1 MRCRKGRSAGRP
13 YELEEVPPVRMY
25 IGGEWVDR
33 DEKIQVTNPYDGTV
47 INTVPRAGIED
58 VDAAVASAE
67 RGAAVMAALPAY
79 KRYEMLHRAVDLM
92 VERAEDLART
102 ITKEEGKIIVEARGE
117 VDRAVQTITLSGEEA
132 KRLYGETIPLDG
144 AANWT
149 GQLGFTLRVPCG
161 VVAAISPFNFPLNLV
176 CHKVGP
182 ALAAGNSVIIKP
194 ASDTPLSALML
205 TEVLLD
211 AGVPPEA
218 VQCITGPGGS
228 IGDALVGD
236 PRVRKVTFTG
246 SKEVGEHICKTAGL
260 KKVTMELGS
269 NSPLIVMPDADMEK
283 VVAGTVASGFSNAG
297 QVCISAQRVI
307 ANREIYAD
315 FLDALTEGVEA
326 INTGNP
332 LDDTV
337 KMGPMVRPQDAVRV
351 NEWIRE
357 AVGTG
362 ARTLVGGD
370 YDGTMHAPTI
380 VADVKPEMR
389 ISGEELFGPAVAVT
403 PFSDIDEA
411 IAMAND
417 TNFGLSAAIFTQNID
432 WAMKFAREVH
442 SGNLQINAGPQWRA
456 DLMPYGGLKDSG
468 MGKEGPKYAVEE
480 MTELKMVILH
490 L

>member
-1 MRCRKGRSAGRP
+1 M
-13 YELEEVPPVRMY
+13 RMY
-25 IGGEWVDR
+25 LGGEWVDR
-33 DEKIQVTNPYDGTV
+33 DRKIDVMNPYDDTV
-47 INTVPRAGIED
+47 IDTVPGAGIED
-58 VDAAVASAE
+58 VDAAIASAE
-67 RGAAVMAALPAY
+67 RGAVVMAGLSAY
-79 KRYEMLHRAVDLM
+79 ERSQVLRRAADLM
-92 VERAEDLART
+92 TGRAEDLART
-102 ITKEEGKIIVEARGE
+102 ITLEEGKIIAEARTE
-117 VDRAVQTITLSGEEA
+117 VDRAIQTITLSGEEA

-144 AANWT
+144 ASNWT

-194 ASDTPLSALML
+194 ASDTPLIALKL
-205 TEVLLD
+205 TEVLLE

-218 VQCITGPGGS
+218 VQCVTGSGGS

-246 SKEVGEHICKTAGL
+246 SRDVGEHICRTAGL

-283 VVAGTVASGFSNAG
+283 VVAGTVSSGFSNAG

-307 ANREIYAD
+307 TSRDVYAD
-315 FLDALTEGVEA
+315 YLDALTEGVRKLS
-326 INTGNP
+326 TGNP
-332 LDDTV
+332 LDDGV
-337 KMGPMVRPQDAVRV
+337 KMGPMVRAQDAVRV
-351 NEWIRE
+351 HEWIDE
-357 AVGTG
+357 AVGAG
-362 ARTLVGGD
+362 ARMLVGGD
-370 YDGTMHAPTI
+370 FEGAMHVPTV

-389 ISGEELFGPAVAVT
+389 ISCEELFGPAVAVT

-417 TNFGLSAAIFTQNID
+417 TNYGLSAAIFTQNLD
-432 WAMKFAREVH
+432 WAMKFARQVD
-442 SGNLQINAGPQWRA
+442 SGNLQINSGPQWRA

-480 MTELKMVILH
+480 MTELKMVIYH
-490 L
+490 P

>member
-1 MRCRKGRSAGRP
+1 M
-13 YELEEVPPVRMY
+13 RMY
-25 IGGEWVDR
+25 LGGEWVDR
-33 DEKIQVTNPYDGTV
+33 DQKIDVMNPYDDTV
-47 INTVPRAGIED
+47 IDTVPRAGIED
-58 VDAAVASAE
+58 VDAALASAE
-67 RGAAVMAALPAY
+67 RGAAVMARLSG
-79 KRYEMLHRAVDLM
+79 YERSQILRRAADLM
-92 VERAEDLART
+92 TERAEDLART
-102 ITKEEGKIIVEARGE
+102 ITLEEGKIIVEGRGE
-117 VDRAVQTITLSGEEA
+117 VDRAIQTITLSGEEA
-132 KRLYGETIPLDG
+132 KRIYGETIPLDG
-144 AANWT
+144 AGNWS

-194 ASDTPLSALML
+194 ASDTPLIALKL
-205 TEVLLD
+205 TEVLLE

-218 VQCITGPGGS
+218 IQCVTGSGGS
-228 IGDALVGD
+228 IGDALVSD

-246 SKEVGEHICKTAGL
+246 SRDVGEHICKTAGL

-283 VVAGTVASGFSNAG
+283 VVAGTVSSGFSNAG

-307 ANREIYAD
+307 TSREVYAD
-315 FLDALTEGVEA
+315 FLDALTDEVRN
-326 INTGNP
+326 ISTGNP
-332 LDDTV
+332 MDDTV
-337 KMGPMVRPQDAVRV
+337 KMGPMVRAQDAVRV
-351 NEWIRE
+351 HEWIEE
-357 AVGTG
+357 AVGGG

-370 YDGTMHAPTI
+370 FEGAMHVPTV

-389 ISGEELFGPAVAVT
+389 ISCDELFGPAVAVT

-417 TNFGLSAAIFTQNID
+417 TNYGLSAAIFTQSLD
-432 WAMKFAREVH
+432 SAMKFAREVD
-442 SGNLQINAGPQWRA
+442 SGNLQINSGPQWRA

-480 MTELKMVILH
+480 MTEPKMVIYH
-490 L
+490 P